1 MMKKVSS
8 LLLVLVLLLGICCV
22 ASADESNTPVWESDF
37 SAGTLEDAGMQI
49 QFLPEGSKASWDI
62 IDLNGTKTLRGQ
74 IAMFN
79 DTLVRLSDKKY
90 KDVTIEAMVNLERG
104 NALSILGR
112 LQDDGRAYAI
122 ILDQHD
128 GIKLCTKNPYVAWKT
143 GGMVETDTPYHVAIS
158 ICGTEIKAKITNM
171 KTNESITHEMTNEM
185 FAEEGYVGFGVFG
198 FDNDAVST
206 ATGLFWDMKVYEG
219 AVDLDTLGP
228 KKEETPGP
236 TEPGETEPGATEPVE
251 QEPDF
256 ELTAKY
262 TDVSVDNVAK
272 KVTLTQ
278 SLTVAE
284 LKSSF
289 DAPKGYAAKVVDAN
303 GGAVADDAAVTSDMK
318 LVYSKDGADD
328 QVYAIAAPASGDTT
342 WVIIAAA
349 AVVVA
354 AVVVV
359 VVIVSKKKKA

>member
-1 MMKKVSS
+1 MMKKVNC
-8 LLLVLVLLLGICCV
+8 LLLALVMLLGICLSV
-22 ASADESNTPVWESDF
+22 SASEEAVPVWESDF

-49 QFLPEGSKASWDI
+49 QYIPADSNATWDI

-74 IAMFN
+74 IARFD

-90 KDVTIEAMVNLERG
+90 KDVTIEAVVNLERG

-128 GIKLCTKNPYVAWKT
+128 GIKLCTKVPYIAWKT
-143 GGMVETDTPYHVAIS
+143 GGTVETDTPYHVAIS
-158 ICGTEIKAKITNM
+158 ICGTEVKAKITNL
-171 KTNESITHEMTNEM
+171 KTNESITHEMSNEM

-198 FDNDAVST
+198 FDNDGVSS

-228 KKEETPGP
+228 KPQEEDPKP
-236 TEPGETEPGATEPVE
+236 TKPEEDKPTQ
-251 QEPDF
+251 QEPAF

-262 TDVSVDNVAK
+262 TDVSVDNAAK

-278 SLTVAE
+278 GLTAAE
-284 LKSSF
+284 LKGSF
-289 DAPKGYAAKVVDAN
+289 DAAKGYTAKVVDAA
-303 GGAVADDAAVTSDMK
+303 GAEVADDATVTSDMK
-318 LVYSKDGADD
+318 LVYSKDGAED
-328 QVYAIAAPASGDTT
+328 QVYTIDAPASGGNMI
-342 WVIIAAA
+342 WIIVAA
-349 AVVVA
+349 VA

-359 VVIVSKKKKA
+359 AVVVVIVIKNKKKA